1 MSFRFSCKC
10 ASLGV
15 FTVAALAGCS
25 TEQAYDAGQNWQ
37 RQGCATINDA
47 QERSRCLASTN
58 QRYEDYKK
66 ETDALKKP

>member
-1 MSFRFSCKC
+1 MSFRFSFKC
-10 ASLGV
+10 ALLGALA
-15 FTVAALAGCS
+15 VAALAGCS
-25 TEQAYDAGQNWQ
+25 TEQAYDTAQDWQ
-37 RQGCATINDA
+37 RQGCWMINDA